1 MFHGHSNSKCK
12 VLIERKYIQ
21 VCFKVLFINKFKVA
35 YMCAS
40 GPWKHTR
47 ALGAVL
53 EVEIQ
58 KEKIYSR
65 VEAHRGKF
73 SKNIYIYPCKT
84 FWLMT
89 LKFPKFNLF
98 AYIAVIFVYK

>member
-12 VLIERKYIQ
+12 ILIERKYIE
-21 VCFKVLFINKFKVA
+21 VCFKVLFINKFKMA

-53 EVEIQ
+53 EMKVQ
-58 KEKIYSR
+58 KEK
-65 VEAHRGKF
+65 K
-73 SKNIYIYPCKT
+73 YILGWK
-84 FWLMT
+84 LMEVNS
-89 LKFPKFNLF
+89 PKYIFTPVKLF
-98 AYIAVIFVYK
+98 G